1 MTVNQLTDW
10 VSRWVPHVLLGS
22 VCAGLV
28 LALAVQARPLAWMA
42 APALAVLAA
51 VDDGS
56 RRLVLLAVALAIGGW
71 VWGSVRLAA
80 LDRSELAPRAGD
92 VDHALVAV
100 TGPPR
105 PGRFDVRA
113 PAEVRQW
120 GGQPLHEPVLLEL
133 PPERSPPPQGAL
145 LDVLAEVK
153 LPRGPQEPGGFDERR
168 WLQRQGIHV
177 VIRALHARL
186 VGHRGGFWGVA
197 DRLRAWL
204 ARSLAPGVTG
214 ERHAVLEGI
223 VLGADEGLSDDL
235 RNDFRASG
243 LYHLLAVSGQNVT
256 FISLGIL
263 GLAWL
268 LTIPRW
274 LGELAVLLSIAAY
287 VLAVGLQPSVVRAG
301 VAGALASLAWLA
313 ARPRDRWYFL
323 LGGAVALLAWNP
335 YSLLDPGFEL
345 SFTAVAAIFL
355 AVPRIEAL
363 LAGYPVPG
371 RLATMVA
378 VSAACSLAT
387 APVLLIQF
395 GTVPLYSV
403 PANAFAE
410 PVVGPLLGFGL
421 VTAVLGTVLPPAAVG
436 LAWVNGWLAAYLATC
451 ARVAGGLPGAQVS
464 SFHAVL
470 PLACGALF
478 LLAVARLR
486 PPRLP
491 KALALVG
498 AVLVGI
504 LLWHLHQQTAA
515 ASTSVPLTAHT
526 QRTGPEYPAT
536 MLARDVRLATA
547 RAHLPADGQR
557 SSQDRPRARAPPPP
571 LRRRCRGGSVRPCG
585 RGRRRCRLV

>member
-1 MTVNQLTDW
+1 MTVDELTARA
-10 VSRWVPHVLLGS
+10 SRWAPHLLLGS
-22 VCAGLV
+22 VCLGLAA
-28 LALAVQARPLAWMA
+28 ALAVPALPLAWLA

-51 VDDGS
+51 FDEGG
-56 RRLVLLAVALAIGGW
+56 RRLVLLTVALAIGGW
-71 VWGSVRLAA
+71 AWGSVRLAV
-80 LDRSELAPRAGD
+80 LDRSQLAPRVGD

-105 PGRFDVRA
+105 RGRFDMRA
-113 PAEVRQW
+113 PADVRRW
-120 GGQPLHEPVLLEL
+120 AGRPVHEPVLLEL

-153 LPRGPQEPGGFDERR
+153 LPRGPQQPGGFDERR

-177 VIRALHARL
+177 VLRGLHARL

-204 ARSLAPGVTG
+204 AHSLAPGVTG
-214 ERHAVLEGI
+214 ERHAVLEGV
-223 VLGADEGLSDDL
+223 VLGADEGLSDEL
-235 RNDFRASG
+235 RDDFRASG

-274 LGELAVLLSIAAY
+274 LGELAVLGSVAAY
-287 VLAVGLQPSVVRAG
+287 VLSVGLQPSVVRAG

-335 YSLLDPGFEL
+335 YSVLDPGFEL

-355 AVPRIEAL
+355 AVPRIEAF
-363 LAGYPVPG
+363 LAGYPVPA
-371 RLATMVA
+371 RLATMLA

-403 PANAFAE
+403 PANVFAE
-410 PVVGPLLGFGL
+410 PVVGPLLGIGL
-421 VTAVLGTVLPPAAVG
+421 VTAIVGTVLPPAALG
-436 LAWVNGWLAAYLATC
+436 LAWINGWLAAYLAAC
-451 ARVAGGLPGAQVS
+451 ARVAGRLPGARVS

-478 LLAVARLR
+478 LLAIVRLR

-498 AVLVGI
+498 AVLTVI
-504 LLWHLHQQTAA
+504 LLWHLRPQKAL
-515 ASTSVPLTAHT
+515 ASTPAPVATLTRRA
-526 QRTGPEYPAT
+526 GPEHVAT
-536 MLARDVRLATA
+536 MLARDVGRATA
-547 RAHLPADGQR
+547 GTRLPVDRQR
-557 SSQDRPRARAPPPP
+557 SSKDRSRARAPPAA
-571 LRRRCRGGSVRPCG
+571 LRRRGRAAFVRE
-585 RGRRRCRLV
+585 